1 MSNTLR
7 NMGLAALLAVSAS
20 AFMSSQASAL
30 SMADCSAKFRAA
42 KAEAKAAGTALPI
55 WSDFRKAQCG
65 TDAAPAVA
73 AAPAAPVKAAKV
85 AVPTVPVTTA
95 KVAAPAATAATP
107 PATPSGSFMKDCS
120 AAWKAMKASNTVP
133 AGMAW
138 KDFVAAKCVVA
149 GAPAAAAP
157 ATPAV
162 ATTPEKKP
170 GILGS
175 MFGKKASVAPPEP
188 SDTPDNTPVAT
199 VDKNGKALTP
209 GQIAAHQRQK
219 TCGEQWRALKAAN
232 KIPAEIMGLDARH
245 RWPQYWSLCNK
256 QLKAVGK

>member
-30 SMADCSAKFRAA
+30 SMADCSAKY
-42 KAEAKAAGTALPI
+42 KAAKAAGTDGGLK
-55 WSDFRKAQCG
+55 WNDFRKAQCG
-65 TDAAPAVA
+65 TDAAPAVV
-73 AAPAAPVKAAKV
+73 AAPAAPAKAAKV
-85 AVPTVPVTTA
+85 AVPAAPATTA
-95 KVAAPAATAATP
+95 KVAAPAVTAATP
-107 PATPSGSFMKDCS
+107 AATPSGSFMKDCS

-157 ATPAV
+157 AAPAAPAV
-162 ATTPEKKP
+162 AVAPEKKP

-188 SDTPDNTPVAT
+188 SATPDTTPEAT
-199 VDKNGKALTP
+199 VDKNGKPYTA
-209 GQIAAHQRQK
+209 GQLAAHKRIK
-219 TCGEQWRALKAAN
+219 ACGEQWRGLKAQG
-232 KIPAEIMGLDARH
+232 KTPAGMA
-245 RWPQYWSLCNK
+245 WPQYWSACNK
-256 QLKAVGK
+256 QLKAQGQ